1 MNYLQL
7 LEHSEKERNDALL
20 SLDLN
25 RIKVYCIKFGLFIP
39 DNDNVFWES
48 VHKAVLQIRD
58 ADVEQREK
66 SRRCL
71 RENGASL
78 ECSFMPWTKAVSSE
92 GRLDLSVIEQRDPL
106 N

>member
-39 DNDNVFWES
+39 DNDNVF
-48 VHKAVLQIRD
+48 
-58 ADVEQREK
+58 
-66 SRRCL
+66 
-71 RENGASL
+71 
-78 ECSFMPWTKAVSSE
+78 
-92 GRLDLSVIEQRDPL
+92 
-106 N
+106 